1 MILQNIY
8 EKDITRH
15 INPAVV
21 VSELEE
27 NKIEQE
33 IGEYVFTQDIVKN
46 LYKFLNAIT
55 NKKEGK
61 TGVWISGYYGSGKS
75 HFIKYLFYCLNK
87 ETRAFAFDRF
97 KKALTDLKLD
107 DLSEVT
113 LSNVQLIQN
122 SLDKTDVNEIIFNVD
137 AVSGTVKNNNTITR
151 ILFNQLNAKRGYNT
165 TNIAV
170 ALLIEKH
177 FDQKG
182 LFKTFKQKVKEV
194 IGEDWHESKIRDI
207 IRMRLAKVIDIA
219 FELDQTIDKD
229 ALRNAIKE
237 DQDYRIDELIQELK
251 DYVSQ
256 KGDNHKLIFL
266 MDEVSQYI
274 GGNTDLLLNL
284 QTIVEEIGSK
294 IGNKVWIVCTAQ
306 QDLKNLVN
314 NTDRKSEDFGKIMGR
329 FETMISLDSQDA
341 AYITQKRILEKNEE
355 GLKAL
360 VPFFKENKGA
370 IENQFVFD
378 HDL

>member
-97 KKALTDLKLD
+97 KKALTDLNLD

-122 SLDKTDVNEIIFNVD
+122 SLDKTDINEIIFNVD

-182 LFKTFKQKVKEV
+182 LFETFKEKVKQV
-194 IGEDWHESKIRDI
+194 IGEDWHDSKIRDI

-219 FELDQTIDKD
+219 YELDATIDKD

-256 KGDNHKLIFL
+256 
-266 MDEVSQYI
+266 
-274 GGNTDLLLNL
+274 
-284 QTIVEEIGSK
+284 
-294 IGNKVWIVCTAQ
+294 
-306 QDLKNLVN
+306 
-314 NTDRKSEDFGKIMGR
+314 
-329 FETMISLDSQDA
+329 
-341 AYITQKRILEKNEE
+341 
-355 GLKAL
+355 
-360 VPFFKENKGA
+360 
-370 IENQFVFD
+370 
-378 HDL
+378 